1 MKPNIGISEKNL
13 SGITTLLSSVLS
25 NNMTLYIKTR
35 KYHWNVTGE
44 NFMELHQLF
53 EVQYKQL
60 EKSIDEIAERIS
72 KLGGNTIGTMKEF
85 SELSS
90 LEEAPGNYPPAID
103 MIVDLLKDHETV
115 IIQLRK
121 YIAECT
127 DGLEDAGTADF
138 LIGLLKEHETISWT
152 LRRYL
157 N

>member
-35 KYHWNVTGE
+35 KYHWNVKGE
-44 NFMELHQLF
+44 SFMELHQLF

-85 SELSS
+85 QELSS
-90 LEEAPGNYPPAID
+90 LEETPGNYPPAID

-115 IIQLRK
+115 IVQLRK
-121 YIAECT
+121 YVAECT
-127 DGLEDAGTADF
+127 DGLKDAGTADF